1 MHAVALCSGTNIQ
14 RKKREMRLIFQLST
28 IRPKRLNINFS
39 FIWIRTLNHLA
50 RAITGERAA
59 IIFMSTVLRN
69 TVQRFFSH
77 WRRDINPKRL
87 SFFRKTFDTFLYF
100 FTEYHLISYTWS
112 TCWSQK
118 QNVLSWSWS
127 RRCCVPNSI
136 VMFRV
141 SEPYALQYYYLL
153 SITIDCY
160 QFLLIDN
167 KW

>member
-1 MHAVALCSGTNIQ
+1 MQNNGSDLEDFNGPVYTALN
-14 RKKREMRLIFQLST
+14 
-28 IRPKRLNINFS
+28 
-39 FIWIRTLNHLA
+39 WIPMWA
-50 RAITGERAA
+50 RFEEKTARCNRWSKIKLTCKDPWKPEEQK
-59 IIFMSTVLRN
+59 IKTTPTV
-69 TVQRFFSH
+69 FFSN

-112 TCWSQK
+112 TCRSQK
-118 QNVLSWSWS
+118 TKCWSWSWS

-141 SEPYALQYYYLL
+141 SEPCTLQYYYLL